1 MSYLL
6 LLRRKGDAV
15 RRAAPLL
22 AELHLHLQQHVPP
35 RGEAGLHAGPA
46 LQRLVVSNSI
56 TCSKR
61 LKLLKCTYINIVR
74 VPKRAVFH
82 KTF

>member
-35 RGEAGLHAGPA
+35 RGEAGLYAGPD
-46 LQRLVVSNSI
+46 LQRLIVSGPDTQDQHLQCCNGVD
-56 TCSKR
+56 
-61 LKLLKCTYINIVR
+61 L
-74 VPKRAVFH
+74 
-82 KTF
+82 